1 MDLKIVICILICLG
15 GVCEPLVIEDAFTK
29 NATKI
34 LHGKEIQ
41 KGIESTTIFKNTNIE
56 FDKNPQNFEAAIV
69 EITETKINSE
79 SFNLLGVLAVV
90 FYVILIL
97 LFFIPVLYFA
107 FVEIPRE
114 QIANHLSENVI
125 VQ

>member
-34 LHGKEIQ
+34 LPGKEIQ

-56 FDKNPQNFEAAIV
+56 FDKNSQNFEAAIV

-114 QIANHLSENVI
+114 QVATHLSENVI

>member
-1 MDLKIVICILICLG
+1 MDLKIVICILICMG

-34 LHGKEIQ
+34 LPGKEIQ
-41 KGIESTTIFKNTNIE
+41 KGIESTTIFKNMTVE
-56 FDKNPQNFEAAIV
+56 FDKNPQNFESAIV
-69 EITETKINSE
+69 EITETAINSE
-79 SFNLLGVLAVV
+79 SFNLLGLLAVV

-114 QIANHLSENVI
+114 QVPTHLSENVI